1 MPSLKSAGLTLPV
14 AWAAQCE
21 THERHARPRLHNAAV
36 DAVLCASRACVRRR
50 ASLHA
55 GQMQVQRLKQ
65 PRGQCGC
72 ADYVRTFLAAITTS
86 LRADTDVTRPG
97 ATKALTWHSARTT
110 RSSRASMADM
120 LYEFLFL
127 PHLVSFAVDRQP
139 AVQGDKQREN
149 VFGAIFPPTTRSNQ
163 DGRCAVS
170 MTALIVVED
179 SGARA
184 RAGESFSSPSTV
196 K

>member
-14 AWAAQCE
+14 WAAQCE
-21 THERHARPRLHNAAV
+21 THQRHARPRLHNAAV
-36 DAVLCASRACVRRR
+36 DAVLCASRACVRR

-127 PHLVSFAVDRQP
+127 LASREFAVDRHP
-139 AVQGDKQREN
+139 AGDKQREN
-149 VFGAIFPPTTRSNQ
+149 VRY
-163 DGRCAVS
+163 RYRRV
-170 MTALIVVED
+170 
-179 SGARA
+179 
-184 RAGESFSSPSTV
+184 
-196 K
+196 

>member
-14 AWAAQCE
+14 WAAQCE

-127 PHLVSFAVDRQP
+127 LASRVFAVDRHP
-139 AVQGDKQREN
+139 AGDKQREN
-149 VFGAIFPPTTRSNQ
+149 VVQIQIQT
-163 DGRCAVS
+163 C
-170 MTALIVVED
+170 
-179 SGARA
+179 
-184 RAGESFSSPSTV
+184 V
-196 K
+196 KGLYLYLYLYLYMQ